1 MIDGVIVNS
10 LKQIADERGKVMHM
24 LRDDSEGFVGFGE
37 IYFSC
42 VYPEAIKGWHIHK
55 KMTLNYAVPT
65 GNIKFVL
72 YDDRP
77 ESSTKGE
84 VQEIFLGSDNY
95 CRVVVPPNI
104 WNGFKGV
111 GTEMAIVANCASIAH
126 DPDEIDRR
134 DPLDPYIPY
143 DWSIQH
149 R

>member
-1 MIDGVIVNS
+1 MIDGVIINS
-10 LKQIADERGKVMHM
+10 LKQIPDERGKVMHM

-55 KMTLNYAVPT
+55 KMTLNYAVPQ
-65 GNIKFVL
+65 GAIKFVL
-72 YDDRP
+72 YDDRS
-77 ESSTKGE
+77 ESPTKGE
-84 VQEIFLGSDNY
+84 VQEFFLGPDNY
-95 CRVVVPPNI
+95 YLVTVPPMI
-104 WNGFKGV
+104 WTGFKGI
-111 GTEMAIVANCASIAH
+111 GTATAIVANCASIAH

-134 DPLDPYIPY
+134 DPFDPYIPY

>member
-1 MIDGVIVNS
+1 MIDGVTIIP
-10 LKQIADERGKVMHM
+10 LRQITDERGKVMHM
-24 LRDDSEGFVGFGE
+24 MRDNSEGFVGFGE

-42 VYPEAIKGWHIHK
+42 VYTGAIKGWHIHK
-55 KMTLNYAVPT
+55 KMTLNYAVPK

-77 ESSTKGE
+77 DSSTKGE

-126 DPDEIDRR
+126 DPNEIDRR